1 MSIVMMM
8 LLFQNREDDILIE
21 LCDDDDDDCISFESL
36 HFFRPLV
43 RWINFRPAAS
53 LEIGRNAV
61 QLRLFGWWMQ

>member
-21 LCDDDDDDCISFESL
+21 LCDDDDDCISIESL